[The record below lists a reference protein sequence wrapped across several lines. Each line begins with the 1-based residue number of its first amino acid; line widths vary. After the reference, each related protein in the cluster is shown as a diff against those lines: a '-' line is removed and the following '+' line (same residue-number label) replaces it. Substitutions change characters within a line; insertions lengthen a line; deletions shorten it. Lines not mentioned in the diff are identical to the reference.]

1 MIELLDKASNEWL
14 NVRGWFSIE
23 TVSDMKFLEADSWGD
38 DNGCDSAV
46 CKMVGFGVGR
56 TLFVILILVISG
68 QIETFVSVMIDVTQS
83 TVSMKVSLSSGPSA
97 SPEPS

>member
-1 MIELLDKASNEWL
+1 
-14 NVRGWFSIE
+14 
-23 TVSDMKFLEADSWGD
+23 
-38 DNGCDSAV
+38 
-46 CKMVGFGVGR
+46 MVGFGVGR